1 MRLLSGVP
9 PELPVA
15 KWYRGLSPIQIQAA
29 NDLADAAQFDLEVN
43 DSERTRN
50 CLLRLGIRP
59 MPRRGQL
66 TRIVKISRAQS
77 LALLFFLFQ
86 QHYNI
91 DKLCRKYSV
100 NGQLLLSAIAYLDLP
115 TTFKALDKIL
125 PLPEKNS
132 IKKEVVVTQKSVPE
146 RRILGPIGG
155 NMSPYFQKQPRPKID
170 RQDKRFVTKPP
181 PFTVEIPNEN
191 PDTKEDDK
199 RWFSDYKLQ
208 PFYRHIKATIN
219 SELCRLFDKL
229 DNASQHSVKGSNSQE
244 LCQFHEEARSLER
257 QAFLVDQRKRY
268 LEMVDVGAR
277 EKRLTRDR
285 IIKHLNRDVDE
296 YLKKFGDKGWS
307 PGLPAIR
314 KVGCLACRGLV
325 HISLESPP
333 KVLCMSG
340 ERTRLYESNGP
351 QFRLCGGGVSKSP
364 SLQQPKEPLTSY
376 FRSPK
381 LHVPYVFNYSQIFES
396 EKSKTLGTS
405 EIIER
410 EVVKSLVRSD
420 DDEQIGDHVS
430 QPKKKMHRSRSKLA
444 SKSPYRSHI
453 NQSSSSNQSSQIHQ
467 DSDRSIGI
475 DQESHPDGRNH
486 IKQFPNP
493 IRREYIDQALCRCV
507 RRIFEKSWLVANTAT
522 KKPEENCH
530 SYPVNKVIDPD
541 DDKLMDQMLGDAFQT
556 LRQDKELVLASLP
569 DAHQIPEMREWIK
582 RRFGKQYGLQ
592 SKKVHINTSIKM
604 LQNLDLIDELRK
616 LSAIIDPLLIQ
627 YAPMSFG
634 MYHKITKSAKVFK
647 EKVREDVLQLML
659 NRTRDCWQELHGLR
673 AKNQSTLREIFFT
686 YMPSSPRDGGPT
698 LSPYFTV
705 NPREDPTKNRF
716 LKGFIEAK
724 V

>member
-15 KWYRGLSPIQIQAA
+15 KWYRGLSPIQIKAA

-146 RRILGPIGG
+146 RRILGQIGG
-155 NMSPYFQKQPRPKID
+155 NLSPYFQKQPRPKVD

-191 PDTKEDDK
+191 PETKEVDK

-219 SELCRLFDKL
+219 SELCRLFEKL

-244 LCQFHEEARSLER
+244 LCQFHEGARSRER
-257 QAFLVDQRKRY
+257 QVFLVDQRKRY

-325 HISLESPP
+325 HVSLESPP
-333 KVLCMSG
+333 KVLCMTG

-351 QFRLCGGGVSKSP
+351 QFRLCGGGVSKSN
-364 SLQQPKEPLTSY
+364 EPLTSY

-420 DDEQIGDHVS
+420 DDEQIGDH
-430 QPKKKMHRSRSKLA
+430 
-444 SKSPYRSHI
+444 
-453 NQSSSSNQSSQIHQ
+453 
-467 DSDRSIGI
+467 
-475 DQESHPDGRNH
+475 
-486 IKQFPNP
+486 FPNP

-507 RRIFEKSWLVANTAT
+507 RRIFEKSLLVANTAT
-522 KKPEENCH
+522 KKPEENCL
-530 SYPVNKVIDPD
+530 SYPVNKVIDPN

-634 MYHKITKSAKVFK
+634 MYDKITKSAKVFK

-705 NPREDPTKNRF
+705 NPR
-716 LKGFIEAK
+716 
-724 V
+724 

>member
-1 MRLLSGVP
+1 MGLLSGVP
-9 PELPVA
+9 PEMPVA
-15 KWYRGLSPIQIQAA
+15 KWYRGLSLIQIQAA

-59 MPRRGQL
+59 LPRRGQL

-86 QHYNI
+86 MHYNI

-115 TTFKALDKIL
+115 PTFKALDKIL

-132 IKKEVVVTQKSVPE
+132 IKKDVVVTSRKSVPE
-146 RRILGPIGG
+146 RRILGQNGG
-155 NMSPYFQKQPRPKID
+155 NLSPYFQKQPRPKVD

-191 PDTKEDDK
+191 PDTKEVDK

-208 PFYRHIKATIN
+208 PFYRHIKATIK

-229 DNASQHSVKGSNSQE
+229 DDAPQHSVKGSSSEE
-244 LCQFHEEARSLER
+244 LCKFHEEARSLER

-307 PGLPAIR
+307 PGMPSIR
-314 KVGCLACRGLV
+314 KVGCLACTELV
-325 HISLESPP
+325 HVSLESPP
-333 KVLCMSG
+333 KVLCMTG

-351 QFRLCGGGVSKSP
+351 QFRLCGGGVSNSP
-364 SLQQPKEPLTSY
+364 SLQQPNEPLTSY

-410 EVVKSLVRSD
+410 EVVKSLIRSD
-420 DDEQIGDHVS
+420 DDEQIGDHS
-430 QPKKKMHRSRSKLA
+430 T
-444 SKSPYRSHI
+444 
-453 NQSSSSNQSSQIHQ
+453 
-467 DSDRSIGI
+467 
-475 DQESHPDGRNH
+475 
-486 IKQFPNP
+486 NP
-493 IRREYIDQALCRCV
+493 IRRQHIDQALCRCV
-507 RRIFEKSWLVANTAT
+507 RRIFEKSLLVANTASNQ
-522 KKPEENCH
+522 PEENCL
-530 SYPVNKVIDPD
+530 SNLKNKVIDPND
-541 DDKLMDQMLGDAFQT
+541 DHLMDRMLGDAFQT

-569 DAHQIPEMREWIK
+569 DAHQIPDMREWIK

-592 SKKVHINTSIKM
+592 SKRMHINTSTKM

-627 YAPMSFG
+627 YAPISFG
-634 MYHKITKSAKVFK
+634 MYGPITKSAKLFK

-659 NRTRDCWQELHGLR
+659 KRTRDCWQVLHGLR
-673 AKNQSTLREIFFT
+673 AKNQRSLREIFFT

-698 LSPYFTV
+698 MSPYFTV
-705 NPREDPTKNRF
+705 HPR
-716 LKGFIEAK
+716 
-724 V
+724 